1 MKKLLPILL
10 LTIATTA
17 GAQRPATAVCT
28 DLQELSHKIMELR
41 QTGTPAS
48 QVIALADNN
57 RVVHAIIIAAY
68 EEPQYNTALNQS
80 RASREFASR
89 VFIECFKSTQ
99 KWTNY

>member
-1 MKKLLPILL
+1 MTNTIMKKLLVTLL
-10 LTIATTA
+10 LALATTA
-17 GAQRPATAVCT
+17 WAQRPALCT
-28 DLQELSHKIMELR
+28 DLQELSYKIMELR

-57 RVVHAIIIAAY
+57 KIVHAIIIAAY
-68 EEPQYNTALNQS
+68 EEPQYNTAQYQV

-99 KWTNY
+99 K